1 MKRLMWMIVTLAG
14 VALSAQAPQV
24 PASPRLEQSGLQ
36 YVGAFRVPE
45 ATSNNDTISFG
56 GGPLAYNSANNS
68 LFIGTRNHNLAEIS
82 IPSPAV
88 NSTDPKAMKQAAY
101 LQGLTDPTEGRWGS
115 ISDSGLTFGGALVV
129 DGKLIGSGVIY
140 YDANNTQ
147 RVSHFSRSL
156 KLAEKSFSGW
166 SSVWRAEQSGY
177 VAGMMSAIPAE
188 WQAALGGNVLTG
200 QCCIPIV
207 SRTSNGPSAFAF
219 DHSKLGQKSVPASAL
234 VYYTGD
240 NATLG
245 KWEGSNPT
253 YGAATFVIGMAVIKG
268 TRTLL
273 YFGRNGMGT
282 HCYGDG
288 TADKSLDGKKSPD
301 GTMYCY
307 DPTSNSKGS
316 HAYPYR
322 YQVWAYDLGD
332 LAAVKAGKKK
342 PWQVVPYGVWPITLP
357 IGEGAI
363 PLGGV
368 GYDAE
373 HQLVYLS
380 QLWADKDSG
389 YLPLIHVFKITG
401 GDAPAK

>member
-1 MKRLMWMIVTLAG
+1 MKRVILVMASLAG
-14 VALSAQAPQV
+14 AALSAQAPQA
-24 PASPRLEQSGLQ
+24 PATPRLEQSGFQ
-36 YVGAFRVPE
+36 YVGAFRVPD
-45 ATSNNDTISFG
+45 ATSNDDTLSFG
-56 GGPLAYNSANNS
+56 GGPIAYNPANNS
-68 LFIGTRNHNLAEIS
+68 LFIGTRKLNVAEIS

-88 NSTDPKAMKQAAY
+88 NSTDLKALKQAAF
-101 LQGLTDPTEGRWGS
+101 LQGLTDPTEGKWNGL
-115 ISDSGLTFGGALVV
+115 SDSGMTFGGALVV
-129 DGKLIGSGVIY
+129 DSKLIGSGVIY

-147 RVSHFSRSL
+147 RVSHFSRSV

-166 SSVWRAEQSGY
+166 SSVWRAEQSGF
-177 VAGMMSAIPAE
+177 VAGMMAMIPAE
-188 WQAALGGNVLTG
+188 WQAALGGSVLTG

-219 DHSKLGQKSVPASAL
+219 DQSKLGQKSIPAAPL
-234 VYYTGD
+234 LYYTLD
-240 NATLG
+240 NATIG

-253 YGAATFVIGMAVIKG
+253 YGAATFVVGMAAIKG

-273 YFGRNGMGT
+273 YIGRNGLGT

-288 TADKSLDGKKSPD
+288 TADKSLDGKKAPD
-301 GTMYCY
+301 GTIYCY

-322 YQVWAYDLGD
+322 YQAWAYDLGD

-357 IGEGAI
+357 IGEGTI

-373 HQLVYLS
+373 HQLVYVS
-380 QLWADKDSG
+380 QLWADKDGG
-389 YLPLIHVFKITG
+389 YLPLIHVFKIAA
-401 GDAPAK
+401 GDATAK